1 MAERLSDETFLPC
14 LLDFLTDDQPD
25 KKTEP
30 ARNLF
35 RTSTEFRATV
45 LQNLDWLLN
54 TPSHAQADTFADFP
68 EVEKSVLNFGT
79 RDLCGKTLGDLDM
92 SLLERSLLA
101 AIINFEPRIMRAGL
115 SVKAIGNASV
125 TSPTTIGFEI
135 RGQIWGNP
143 YPEPFLL
150 KTLLDLETGSSSIV
164 Q

>member
-14 LLDFLTDDQPD
+14 LLDFLTDDEPD
-25 KKTEP
+25 KKAEP

-54 TPSHAQADTFADFP
+54 TPSHAQTDTFADFP
-68 EVEKSVLNFGT
+68 EVEKSVLNYGT
-79 RDLCGKTLGDLDM
+79 RDLCGKTVGDIDM
-92 SLLERSLLA
+92 GLLERSLFA

-115 SVKAIGNASV
+115 TVKALGNRSV
-125 TSPTTIGFEI
+125 VTPTTIGFEI
-135 RGQIWGNP
+135 KGQIWGNP
-143 YPEPFLL
+143 YPETFIL
-150 KTLLDLETGSSSIV
+150 KTLLDLETGTTTIT

>member
-1 MAERLSDETFLPC
+1 MADRLSDEAFLPC

-35 RTSTEFRATV
+35 RTASEFRNTV
-45 LQNLDWLLN
+45 LQNLNWLLN
-54 TPSHAQADTFADFP
+54 TPSHNQTETFEDFP

-79 RDLCGKTLGDLDM
+79 RDLCGKTVGDLDIG
-92 SLLERSLLA
+92 LLERSLLT
-101 AIINFEPRIMRAGL
+101 AIANFEPRIMRAGL
-115 SVKAIGNASV
+115 TVKAVSD
-125 TSPTTIGFEI
+125 TSAINPTTIGFEI

-143 YPEPFLL
+143 YPEAFIL
-150 KTLLDLETGSSSIV
+150 KTLIDLETGSTSIT